1 MCPATESPVALVLAS
16 ASPRRQELL
25 AQIGLS
31 FRVVVADVDEAVR
44 DGEAPADYVVRLAR
58 AKALEVLRREGDGLP
73 VLGADTAV
81 ILGSEILCKPAD
93 REEAKYMLGRLSGRS
108 HEVYSAVA
116 VAVSE
121 NEVFDRL
128 NVTRVTF
135 AELEP
140 DWIRSYIETG
150 DPMDKAGSYGVQGRA
165 AARISRIEGSF
176 SGVMG
181 LPLFETSQLLEAA
194 KCYSGSVPDSVFG
207 A

>member
-1 MCPATESPVALVLAS
+1 MCPVAETPVDLVLAS

-25 AQIGLS
+25 AQIGLN
-31 FRVVVADVDEAVR
+31 FRVVVADVDETVR

-93 REEAKYMLGRLSGRS
+93 REEAEYMLGRLSGRS

-121 NEVFDRL
+121 NEVLDRL

-140 DWIRSYIETG
+140 DWIRSYIDTG

>member
-1 MCPATESPVALVLAS
+1 
-16 ASPRRQELL
+16 
-25 AQIGLS
+25 
-31 FRVVVADVDEAVR
+31 
-44 DGEAPADYVVRLAR
+44 
-58 AKALEVLRREGDGLP
+58 
-73 VLGADTAV
+73 
-81 ILGSEILCKPAD
+81 
-93 REEAKYMLGRLSGRS
+93 MLGRLSGRS

-116 VAVSE
+116 VAISE
-121 NEVFDRL
+121 NEVLDRL

-194 KCYSGSVPDSVFG
+194 KCYSGSVPDSVLG